1 MHEWAL
7 AEAVIATV
15 IEESRKEGL
24 EEVTKIKI
32 KIGELQQ
39 METDIFEFALNE
51 IAKVQG
57 ASLLANMKIELVT
70 EKAIFKCRVCGKEWT
85 FDDTGLDMEESEA
98 IHFAPEVAH
107 AYVRCPSCKSPDFEV
122 LQGRGALI
130 EYIKGTGKK
139 CIEET

>member
-15 IEESRKEGL
+15 IEEARKEGL

-39 METDIFEFALNE
+39 MDTEVFEFALDG

-57 ASLLANMKIELVT
+57 ASLLTKMEVEMDIER
-70 EKAIFKCRVCGKEWT
+70 AIFRCRVCATEWT
-85 FDDTGLDMEESEA
+85 FDNMSEMSEEENEA
-98 IHFAPEVAH
+98 IHFVPEVAH
-107 AYVRCPSCKSPDFEV
+107 AYIRCPSCKSPDFEV
-122 LQGRGALI
+122 LQGRGVLI
-130 EYIKGTGKK
+130 DYIKGRG
-139 CIEET
+139 

>member
-24 EEVTKIKI
+24 QEVTKIKL

-39 METDIFEFALNE
+39 METEIFEFAVTE

-57 ASLLANMKIELVT
+57 ASLLTNMKVEMDRERAV
-70 EKAIFKCRVCGKEWT
+70 FRCRVCRNEWGFGET
-85 FDDTGLDMEESEA
+85 TGMSEEETEA

-107 AYVRCPSCKSPDFEV
+107 AYIRCPSCKSPDFEV
-122 LQGRGALI
+122 LQGRGVTI
-130 EYIKGTGKK
+130 ESIKGTG
-139 CIEET
+139 